1 MTHHSDDELL
11 LEYYGEPSAPSAHL
25 AQCGECAERLRLLK
39 LSLDGVTLEPPERG
53 DQYGLEVW
61 QAIRYRLPARETW
74 WQSMLGLRPVLAA
87 AAAVVLLVTG
97 FAAGRFWPSDAQPGP
112 QVVASDGVAGDAAE
126 ATMVAASEEEA
137 RRRVVLM
144 TITDHFDR
152 SDRVLAE
159 IMNAPGPHDLIS
171 ERQSAKDLVAASR
184 LYRQNAVVVD
194 DPAVAAVL
202 EEVERVLLD
211 VVHQPS
217 TATAADL
224 NDIRRRIESASLL
237 FKLRVMANE
246 LQQRLEES
254 SSPATTKSTSTIG

>member
-11 LEYYGEPSAPSAHL
+11 LEYYGEAAPSPHL
-25 AQCGECAERLRLLK
+25 VTCEECAARYRHLRTT
-39 LSLDGVTLEPPERG
+39 LDSVTLEPPDRSEH
-53 DQYGLEVW
+53 YGLEVW
-61 QAIRYRLPARETW
+61 QAIRHRLPARESW
-74 WQSMLGLRPVLAA
+74 WQSTLGLRPVLATA
-87 AAAVVLLVTG
+87 AAIVLLLTG
-97 FAAGRFWPSDAQPGP
+97 FAAGRFWPSDAQRAP
-112 QVVASDGVAGDAAE
+112 QVASADDVVPTPAFTAGED
-126 ATMVAASEEEA
+126 EA
-137 RRRVVLM
+137 RRRVVLW

-159 IMNAPGPHDLIS
+159 IMNAPEPNDLIA
-171 ERQSAKDLVAASR
+171 ERQSARDLVAASR
-184 LYRQNAVVVD
+184 LYRQNAVVINEL
-194 DPAVAAVL
+194 AVAAVL

-224 NDIRRRIESASLL
+224 NEIRRRIESASLL

-254 SSPATTKSTSTIG
+254 SPATTPSTSTIG

>member
-11 LEYYGEPSAPSAHL
+11 LDYYGEPSASSAHL
-25 AQCGECAERLRLLK
+25 AECSECAERLRQLK
-39 LSLDGVTLEPPERG
+39 STLDGVTLEPPERG

-61 QAIRYRLPARETW
+61 QAIRHRLPARESW

-87 AAAVVLLVTG
+87 AAAIVLLIAG
-97 FAAGRFWPSDAQPGP
+97 FAAGRLWPEDAQPAP
-112 QVVASDGVAGDAAE
+112 QIAVSPADAVTAVGLSDD
-126 ATMVAASEEEA
+126 EA
-137 RRRVVLM
+137 RRRAVYM
-144 TITDHFDR
+144 TVTDHFDR

-159 IMNAPGPHDLIS
+159 IMNAPGPYDLMS

-184 LYRQNAVVVD
+184 LYRQNAVVID
-194 DPAVAAVL
+194 EPAVAAVL

-217 TATAADL
+217 TATVADL
-224 NDIRRRIESASLL
+224 NEIRRRIESASLL

-246 LQQRLEES
+246 LQQRLED
-254 SSPATTKSTSTIG
+254 SSPATTPSTSTIG

>member
-11 LEYYGEPSAPSAHL
+11 LEYYSEAAPSPHL
-25 AQCGECAERLRLLK
+25 ATCAECAARFRQMKTTLD
-39 LSLDGVTLEPPERG
+39 SLTLEPPERSEH
-53 DQYGLEVW
+53 YGLEVW
-61 QAIRYRLPARETW
+61 QAIRHRLPARESW

-87 AAAVVLLVTG
+87 AAAIVLLVTG
-97 FAAGRFWPSDAQPGP
+97 FAAGRFWPSDAQREP
-112 QVVASDGVAGDAAE
+112 QVASADNVAPTPAF
-126 ATMVAASEEEA
+126 TASEDEA

-144 TITDHFDR
+144 TVTDHFDR

-159 IMNAPGPHDLIS
+159 IMNAPEAHDLIA
-171 ERQSAKDLVAASR
+171 ERQSARDLVAASR
-184 LYRQNAVVVD
+184 LYRQNAVVINEL
-194 DPAVAAVL
+194 AVAAVL

-224 NDIRRRIESASLL
+224 NEIRRRIESASLL

-246 LQQRLEES
+246 LQQRLEEP
-254 SSPATTKSTSTIG
+254 SPATTPSTSTIG

>member
-11 LEYYGEPSAPSAHL
+11 LEYYGEPSALSAHL
-25 AQCGECAERLRLLK
+25 AECGECAERLRQLK
-39 LSLDGVTLEPPERG
+39 STLDSVTLEPPERSA
-53 DQYGLEVW
+53 QYGLEVW
-61 QAIRYRLPARETW
+61 QAIRHRLPARESW

-97 FAAGRFWPSDAQPGP
+97 FAAGRLWPSDAQPGP
-112 QVVASDGVAGDAAE
+112 QIATAGNAPAAAPLAPSD
-126 ATMVAASEEEA
+126 EEA
-137 RRRVVLM
+137 RRRLVLM
-144 TITDHFDR
+144 TVTDHIDR

-159 IMNAPGPHDLIS
+159 IMNALGPHDLVS
-171 ERQSAKDLVAASR
+171 ERQSAMDLVAASR
-184 LYRQNAVVVD
+184 LYRQSAVGID
-194 DPAVAAVL
+194 EPAVAAVL

-224 NDIRRRIESASLL
+224 NEIRRRIESASLL

-254 SSPATTKSTSTIG
+254 PSPATTPSTSTIG